1 MDISLSKTNFISSI
15 CCILKYTQ
23 LVCILDF
30 CEFDKMHFHTINI
43 GIVYNYLSLCL

>member
-30 CEFDKMHFHTINI
+30 CEFDNAFSHYKYRN
-43 GIVYNYLSLCL
+43 SL